1 MMLTNNSTKSETTI
15 DVTGNIEIPT
25 SQSGSQSSLT
35 KSFSSAMQLPAGLK
49 LSSPAVR
56 EWLSSRRE
64 QLKPWTTFG
73 STSKFSIPRTPQKW
87 TKRVV
92 KNVDYF
98 QSNYMFVSIG
108 LILYCLLTS
117 PLLLVAVA
125 ASLGACYI
133 ASLKN
138 AERKLVIGGHELTLP
153 QQYIGIGVMS
163 VPIFYLAGATTA
175 IFWVIG
181 ASFFVI
187 MLHATIYDIESIVGS
202 EDQPFDLQME
212 EV

>member
-1 MMLTNNSTKSETTI
+1 MFEGVVTI
-15 DVTGNIEIPT
+15 V
-25 SQSGSQSSLT
+25 
-35 KSFSSAMQLPAGLK
+35 FSKHM
-49 LSSPAVR
+49 
-56 EWLSSRRE
+56 
-64 QLKPWTTFG
+64 
-73 STSKFSIPRTPQKW
+73 
-87 TKRVV
+87 
-92 KNVDYF
+92 NVF
-98 QSNYMFVSIG
+98 QVP
-108 LILYCLLTS
+108 LLLTS

-153 QQYIGIGVMS
+153 QQYIGIGVIS

-187 MLHATIYDIESIVGS
+187 MLHATLYDIESIVGS

-212 EV
+212 E